1 MKQKCIKFIGIFI
14 FLLYNNS
21 LKGGNFVENN
31 IEISK
36 EELEKIHE
44 NYFWNCGGEGN
55 IYRIP
60 IGRHNILM
68 NYLAAR
74 PRGICLS

>member
-1 MKQKCIKFIGIFI
+1 
-14 FLLYNNS
+14 
-21 LKGGNFVENN
+21 VENN